1 MKQYTKVKKNFVFL
15 GPSPIDFDYKDEFYE
30 GNCVYKPL
38 CDFNLKY
45 YLDSKPKKEK
55 IGIIFNLDPHTK
67 SGSHWVAM
75 YINLIEDYIFYFDSN
90 CITIPKEIKILK
102 DRIIKQAND
111 LGKKLIYYENK
122 VEHQLKDGQCGM
134 YSLYF
139 IIELL
144 QERKKP
150 EDFNNRISDKLMK
163 DYRIKYYNKS

>member
-1 MKQYTKVKKNFVFL
+1 
-15 GPSPIDFDYKDEFYE
+15 
-30 GNCVYKPL
+30 
-38 CDFNLKY
+38 
-45 YLDSKPKKEK
+45 
-55 IGIIFNLDPHTK
+55 
-67 SGSHWVAM
+67 M

-90 CITIPKEIKILK
+90 GITIPKEIKILK

-139 IIELL
+139 IINYYKK
-144 QERKKP
+144 KKP